1 MRSDLPGIRSERRG
15 DLVYLY
21 LDNPTVITLARQ
33 MLPPTLI
40 GETSDGESE
49 VWIYDVG
56 ESTEN
61 RRSAC

>member
-40 GETSDGESE
+40 GKTSDGESE
-49 VWIYDVG
+49 VWVYDVS
-56 ESTEN
+56 EPEN
-61 RRSAC
+61 RRPAC